1 MLRDEK
7 QAGSPGNDEYQPQKQ
22 ATSEAVWQ
30 IPGVGGGRTITPRDR
45 CSKHLFLTCP
55 CAILNIWFSGGARAM
70 STLVIRGKLSVVY
83 EQQVSQGGISGVS
96 NYLPR
101 SEPHVCISPVSLS
114 TSSPLN
120 QMKRQCEPDALPRRL
135 SFHRTAASRLRDD
148 HVG

>member
-7 QAGSPGNDEYQPQKQ
+7 QAGGPGNDEYQPQKQ

-30 IPGVGGGRTITPRDR
+30 IPGVGGG
-45 CSKHLFLTCP
+45 
-55 CAILNIWFSGGARAM
+55 AILNIWFSGGARAM